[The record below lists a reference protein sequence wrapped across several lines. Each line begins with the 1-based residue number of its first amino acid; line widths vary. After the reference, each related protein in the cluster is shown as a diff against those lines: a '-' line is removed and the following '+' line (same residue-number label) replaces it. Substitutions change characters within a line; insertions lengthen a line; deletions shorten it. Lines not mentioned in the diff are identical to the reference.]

1 MGAKQLGTFG
11 FFGCKFKKTLQF
23 FWKNSSN
30 FQNQKI
36 GKKKKKRERE
46 REKKKPL
53 LSNKKKNKHKLQ
65 IFYNWEFKY
74 LFTFE
79 ENFHKYYFLLLFIV
93 FTPIYVEFFR
103 SIVYILFYF

>member
-11 FFGCKFKKTLQF
+11 FFGCKFKKTLQI

-46 REKKKPL
+46 REREKKKTPAQQQ
-53 LSNKKKNKHKLQ
+53 KKNKHKLQ
-65 IFYNWEFKY
+65 IFYNWEF
-74 LFTFE
+74 
-79 ENFHKYYFLLLFIV
+79 
-93 FTPIYVEFFR
+93 
-103 SIVYILFYF
+103 